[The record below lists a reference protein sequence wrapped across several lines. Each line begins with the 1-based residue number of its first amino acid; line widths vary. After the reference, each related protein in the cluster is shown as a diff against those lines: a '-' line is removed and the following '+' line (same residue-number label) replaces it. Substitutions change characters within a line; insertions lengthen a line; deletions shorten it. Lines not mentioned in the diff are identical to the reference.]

1 MKKSKG
7 FLMSASVSRTQF
19 PKEVATALGISV
31 DTVARYAREGI
42 IPFEVTPKGHR
53 RYDIDEVRDALAS
66 TLSQTH
72 LRLAAS
78 PTLQGK
84 KLVAGPEVRVSP
96 QSRLQEDLRATRT
109 VELAESPSNEKTDG
123 RSSDSVFDEVLGH
136 ARRVLVAASR

>member
-1 MKKSKG
+1 
-7 FLMSASVSRTQF
+7 MSAAISRTNY

-31 DTVARYAREGI
+31 DTVGRYAREGI

-53 RYDIDEVRDALAS
+53 RYNIEEVREALAAS
-66 TLSQTH
+66 LSPEP

-78 PTLQGK
+78 PEFQSGK
-84 KLVAGPEVRVSP
+84 LLGGPEVRVSP

-109 VELAESPSNEKTDG
+109 VESAESPAEEMTDG

-136 ARRVLVAASR
+136 ARRVLVAAGR

>member
-1 MKKSKG
+1 
-7 FLMSASVSRTQF
+7 MSASVSRTHF

-42 IPFEVTPKGHR
+42 IPFDVTPKGHR
-53 RYDIDEVRDALAS
+53 RYNIEEVRDALAS
-66 TLSQTH
+66 TLSQAP
-72 LRLAAS
+72 LRLAA
-78 PTLQGK
+78 LQGK

-109 VELAESPSNEKTDG
+109 VGLAESSSDEKTDG